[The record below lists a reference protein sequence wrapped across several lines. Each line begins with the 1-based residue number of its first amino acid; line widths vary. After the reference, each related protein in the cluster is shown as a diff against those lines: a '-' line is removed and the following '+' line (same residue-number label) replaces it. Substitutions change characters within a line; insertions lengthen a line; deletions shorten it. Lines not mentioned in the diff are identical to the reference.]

1 MHAATR
7 RSTRLMSAKGD
18 IECAE
23 AGNDKSSI
31 LSRSLTDTSAF
42 ATRKDENR
50 FNDDAYD
57 VPGQKSLVS
66 SLMMTLN
73 ESKVGRSVSL
83 PMDLSKR
90 KLLRQENECRLISYF
105 GVSRP
110 LWQTRFD
117 AHVSYV
123 DEPEKKLYLG
133 SFDNAE
139 AAARAVDLLQLRLGQ
154 QNELNFPIAD
164 YIDDLDLLNNHSVE
178 ELTNTL
184 VEISQSSQRRT
195 SRFRGVS
202 LSSCGFGFEARYELE
217 STSSATL
224 LRKNSNA
231 T

>member
-1 MHAATR
+1 
-7 RSTRLMSAKGD
+7 MSAKGD
-18 IECAE
+18 KECADL
-23 AGNDKSSI
+23 GNDRPSM
-31 LSRSLTDTSAF
+31 LSRSLTDASAF
-42 ATRKDENR
+42 ATRKDECL
-50 FNDDAYD
+50 FGDDSYD
-57 VPGQKSLVS
+57 TPGQKSLVS

-83 PMDLSKR
+83 PSDLSKR
-90 KLLRQENECRLISYF
+90 KILRHENECRLIAYF

-117 AHVSYV
+117 AHVSCV
-123 DEPEKKLYLG
+123 DDPEKKVYLG

-139 AAARAVDLLQLRLGQ
+139 AAARAVDLLQLRLGR

-164 YIDDLDLLNNHSVE
+164 YVDDLDLLNNHSVE

-184 VEISQSSQRRT
+184 VEISQSSERRT

-202 LSSCGFGFEARYELE
+202 SSSCGSCFEARYELE
-217 STSSATL
+217 STSSANL